1 MESVPTPKKFWVHDG
16 HVAQYATSFDATGSV
31 HQTNDCVACHGGV
44 DGTDDRA
51 AAHAGM
57 QRMPGAAQCG
67 QCHETVAALA
77 EHSLHTAV
85 AGMPPVLQQRGVSFA
100 DGSPARARFEAQC
113 AKCHLANT
121 AGQTACGNCH
131 VSVPPSAG
139 GGFLAGHRFF
149 RTPSTDNNCTA
160 CHGSRVKD
168 EYYGLNGA
176 LLARNAAVLPADS
189 PWKSYALAPDVHK
202 AKGMG
207 CDACHSPGEMHG
219 VGALPGVDRYGIE
232 GTPQCL
238 DCHGPGK
245 SDAQAFAGV
254 GFMHNATHLGKL
266 DCQVCHAQPY
276 KNCFGCHT
284 DVDAK
289 GTGFYRINETDPTR
303 GPRRAAPPAWS
314 AATTYAAG
322 AYVTYNALEYRSLK
336 AGNVNNLPDVAGS
349 TWWVAGT
356 APLPAGDALM
366 TFRIGKNPKAGIS
379 GKAYSV
385 LRHVPV
391 DPDVFRYSG
400 AEEVDG
406 LIPDMNAI
414 PTWKHATPHSISRK
428 TPIQASCY
436 NCHGP
441 DYARFWLTDAVDGAA
456 GWVPDPAANTFYQF
470 EVDANVGVIQPTVP
484 PGLQ

>member
-1 MESVPTPKKFWVHDG
+1 VESVPTPKKFWIHDG
-16 HVAQYATSFDATGSV
+16 HVAQYPTSFDATGSV

-77 EHSLHTAV
+77 ASSLHTAV
-85 AGMPPVLQQRGVSFA
+85 AGMPPVLQDRGVTFA
-100 DGSPARARFEAQC
+100 DDSLAKARFQVQC

-121 AGQTACGNCH
+121 DGQTACGSCH

-149 RTPSTDNNCTA
+149 RTPSTESNCTA

-168 EYYGLNGA
+168 EYYGQNGA
-176 LLARNAAVLPADS
+176 LLARNAAALPADS
-189 PWKSYALAPDVHK
+189 PWKSYALAPDVHE

-219 VGALPGVDRYGIE
+219 VGAYPGVDRYGIV

-245 SDAQAFAGV
+245 ADAQAFASV

-266 DCQVCHAQPY
+266 DCQICHAQPY

-284 DVDAK
+284 DVDSK

-303 GPRRAAPPAWS
+303 AAR
-314 AATTYAAG
+314 TAAG
-322 AYVTYNALEYRSLK
+322 APTV
-336 AGNVNNLPDVAGS
+336 
-349 TWWVAGT
+349 
-356 APLPAGDALM
+356 AGDALM
-366 TFRIGKNPKAGIS
+366 AFRVGKNPKAGLS

-400 AEEVDG
+400 ANEVAG
-406 LIPDMNAI
+406 LIPDMNAL
-414 PTWKHATPHSISRK
+414 PTWKHATPHSISRR

-441 DYARFWLTDAVDGAA
+441 EYARFWLTDPVGSAA
-456 GWVPDPAANTFYQF
+456 GWVPDPVANPYYQF
-470 EVDANVGVIQPTVP
+470 EVDANAGVVQPAP
-484 PGLQ
+484 IPLGF